1 MVDFEKSK
9 LETVAHKHDFKVSFM
24 SKFPVPLFPVYT
36 EHAAINL
43 DLKSQDFQLILNEG
57 PLKIITTWQLQE
69 DSL

>member
-1 MVDFEKSK
+1 
-9 LETVAHKHDFKVSFM
+9 M
-24 SKFPVPLFPVYT
+24 SKVPESSFPVNT